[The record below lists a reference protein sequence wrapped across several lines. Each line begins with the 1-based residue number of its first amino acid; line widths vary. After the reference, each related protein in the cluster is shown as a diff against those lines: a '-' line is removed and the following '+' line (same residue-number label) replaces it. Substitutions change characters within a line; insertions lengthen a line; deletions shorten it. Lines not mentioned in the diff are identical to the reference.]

1 MNPCTPSNPRPRPCP
16 PFTRTPPALHPCPLT
31 PQPPSSSSHSLCCW
45 EGLEPCL
52 GGHVED
58 LLPESRW
65 ALCGR
70 AGQGPLPS
78 GRVCG
83 RCVQAFGSAARS
95 GLSVW
100 CAECSCVDA
109 VSCRLAQQTGLCVGT
124 GGSTGVVWAYTGS
137 WDPVATQVGTHQPLG
152 LLQVWGSWAWR
163 LTFFISG
170 SSWEVW
176 ANPPQGRNLLPG
188 GI

>member
-1 MNPCTPSNPRPRPCP
+1 M
-16 PFTRTPPALHPCPLT
+16 A
-31 PQPPSSSSHSLCCW
+31 
-45 EGLEPCL
+45 
-52 GGHVED
+52 
-58 LLPESRW
+58 
-65 ALCGR
+65 
-70 AGQGPLPS
+70 
-78 GRVCG
+78 
-83 RCVQAFGSAARS
+83 RCVQAFGPAARS
-95 GLSVW
+95 GLPVW

-109 VSCRLAQQTGLCVGT
+109 VSCRLAQQTGLCVGP

-137 WDPVATQVGTHQPLG
+137 GDPVATQVGSHQPPG

-163 LTFFISG
+163 LTLFISG